1 MKVKEIL
8 IVDDNRGI
16 RMLLE
21 EVFSKDGY
29 LVHLAANGA
38 EAISIAENKDI
49 HCVLLDMKLPDM
61 NGIEILKT
69 IVQFKKNLPFIMMS
83 AYAEQDLIEKAKNNG
98 AIHFITKPFNI
109 HELKE
114 LVSKFINSHSE
125 LRVNEII

>member
-1 MKVKEIL
+1 MKELL

-29 LVHLAANGA
+29 LVHLATNGA

-49 HCVLLDMKLPDM
+49 HCVLLDMNLPDM

-69 IVQFKKNLPFIMMS
+69 IVQFKKNIPFIMMS
-83 AYAEQDLIEKAKNNG
+83 AYAEQDLIEKAKING

-114 LVSKFINSHSE
+114 LVSKFIKSHSE